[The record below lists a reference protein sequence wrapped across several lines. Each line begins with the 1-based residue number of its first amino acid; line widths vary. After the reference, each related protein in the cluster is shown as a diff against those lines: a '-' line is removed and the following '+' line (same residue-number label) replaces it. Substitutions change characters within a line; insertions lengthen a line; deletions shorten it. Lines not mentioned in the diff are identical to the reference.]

1 MGLKDVFVKN
11 LKEYR
16 REKKISQM
24 ALAELCDTSTSY
36 IGQIEIGN
44 RFPSIDMI
52 EKIAEA
58 LQIRPYLLF
67 FTDKSN
73 EPTEA
78 RPPNKKDALSDA
90 MKDELIRRLTDAVR
104 RVVKRTN

>member
-1 MGLKDVFVKN
+1 MKDEFVKN
-11 LKEYR
+11 LKKYR
-16 REKKISQM
+16 KEKNISQM

-44 RFPSIDMI
+44 RFPSIELI

-67 FTDKSN
+67 FTDLSN
-73 EPTEA
+73 EPSKA
-78 RPPNKKDALSDA
+78 RPSNKKEALSNT
-90 MKDELIRRLTDAVR
+90 MKDELIRRLNDAIR
-104 RVVKRTN
+104 NVVEKTN